1 MKHLKKFFGM
11 MALLLAISCTKS
23 HTEGT
28 GQVTFVLDSNLEIA
42 DQTKSSLSQY
52 TTLPDSQD
60 FIITITDASSTSVW
74 SGKIADWDSTTL
86 LKAGQYTVSASY
98 GSVENEG
105 FGKPCFAGSAD
116 FVIVDEQTTEV
127 KIEANLANTIV
138 LVNCTDNFKNYYD
151 NYSFK
156 LTRDGSEI
164 VSFAKDDTRAAFVD
178 GYKVTFS
185 GSIVS
190 GGKTL
195 TFSKDYSNLK
205 AATAYTMLVDAANVG
220 NSTITVTFND
230 TVETIELGDIELND

>member
-42 DQTKSSLSQY
+42 DQTKSSLTQY

-86 LKAGQYTVSASY
+86 LKAGQYIVSASF

-127 KIEANLANTIV
+127 KIEANLANTVV

-164 VSFAKDDTRAAFVD
+164 VSFANDDTRAAFVD

>member
-1 MKHLKKFFGM
+1 MKHLKKFFGI

-42 DQTKSSLSQY
+42 DQTKSSLTQY

-86 LKAGQYTVSASY
+86 LKAGQYTVSASF

-127 KIEANLANTIV
+127 KIEANLANTVV

-164 VSFAKDDTRAAFVD
+164 ASFAKDDTRAAFVD

-185 GSIVS
+185 GSIIS
-190 GGKTL
+190 GSKTL